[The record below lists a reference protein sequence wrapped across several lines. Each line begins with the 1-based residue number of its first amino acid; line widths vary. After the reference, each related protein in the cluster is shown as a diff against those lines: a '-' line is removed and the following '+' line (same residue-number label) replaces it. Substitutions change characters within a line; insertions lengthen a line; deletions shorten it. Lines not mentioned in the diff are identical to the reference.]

1 MLKPDGVL
9 AICNSWFAAE
19 LSGVPEFTALM
30 HSGYGRRYPPP
41 ERDRRAFGEGE
52 AQASGFSFHSQ
63 TFTHLV
69 SFDLTQLVAYLL
81 THSNTIAVTD
91 AGRETPQEV
100 AAWLHQHFAHLL
112 PGGEVGEFVFGA
124 ELKVLSPL
132 S

>member
-1 MLKPDGVL
+1 M
-9 AICNSWFAAE
+9 
-19 LSGVPEFTALM
+19 SGVPEYRALM

-91 AGRETPQEV
+91 AGRRTPQEV

-124 ELKVLSPL
+124 EIKVLSPL